1 MLAFYYNNTSVLR
14 NSTFCFCPNLIEL
27 IISNNPLTTVDP
39 AAFYGLRKLQRLTI
53 ADSMIGRLPSIFDD
67 LVTLTE
73 INLQNNS
80 LTDNEENLLR
90 KNINLDVIHL
100 EYNQLINLPD
110 VFLSVEKPLSELNFM
125 QNQLSSISTMQA
137 KAVNVDEGII
147 KALYITTN
155 SEEINA
161 YSNQIDTI
169 NCPDLQTNYFNLFNN
184 SASYLK
190 CIAQMPKLVSLMLQ
204 KNKLRK

>member
-1 MLAFYYNNTSVLR
+1 
-14 NSTFCFCPNLIEL
+14 
-27 IISNNPLTTVDP
+27 
-39 AAFYGLRKLQRLTI
+39 
-53 ADSMIGRLPSIFDD
+53 
-67 LVTLTE
+67 
-73 INLQNNS
+73 
-80 LTDNEENLLR
+80 
-90 KNINLDVIHL
+90 
-100 EYNQLINLPD
+100 
-110 VFLSVEKPLSELNFM
+110 M

-184 SASYLK
+184 SASDLK